1 MEKSAYYDSKIGII
15 KITYEKKVRKIELVD
30 KMGNNE
36 KSDITNRFI
45 NQISAYLDG
54 RLKNFDLLDQV
65 EIIGTDFQK
74 NVWQALGQIPYGKT
88 LTYKEIAQSIGK
100 PQAIRAV
107 GTAIGKN
114 PIMIIIPCHRVIG
127 SDGKL
132 RGYAYGLDVKERL
145 LSLEG
150 VQI

>member
-1 MEKSAYYDSKIGII
+1 MEKNAYYQSKIGII
-15 KITYEKKVRKIELVD
+15 KITYENKVRKIELVD
-30 KMGNNE
+30 KMGNNQ
-36 KSDITNRFI
+36 KSDLTDRFMD
-45 NQISAYLDG
+45 QISAYLEG

-74 NVWQALGQIPYGKT
+74 NVWQALGHIPYGKT
-88 LTYKEIAQSIGK
+88 LTYKEIAQAIGK

-114 PIMIIIPCHRVIG
+114 PLMIIIPCHRVIG

-145 LSLEG
+145 LKLEKG
-150 VQI
+150 A